1 MNRMKELQ
9 EKHRITVA
17 FASKEAQRLT
27 ELGFEFGE
35 QELLRKK
42 LIARN
47 DNKKKN
53 PVGRPPGKKVKEAPK
68 GQCKIDSFIEMDL
81 C

>member
-1 MNRMKELQ
+1 MKELQ

-17 FASKEAQRLT
+17 FACKEAQRLA

-47 DNKKKN
+47 DNN
-53 PVGRPPGKKVKEAPK
+53 VYVNNLDDQSRR
-68 GQCKIDSFIEMDL
+68 DSY
-81 C
+81 